1 LAAHGGVAGGL
12 MELVNLALR
21 RPALQSSTSQR
32 STDPRPAVEAAI
44 ATSGDLESSRFLQT
58 GNDLFPWWQVDL
70 GAERLIRR
78 VEILNRHGMQER
90 LTRFTLLGSLD
101 GSTWRTL
108 QRVRT
113 SAARRYVFPFD
124 PPRLARFLRIRVD
137 GRGVLHFRQCQV
149 FGEAEDSP
157 EECAAYYAAAAGGKT
172 TAMERQGETANIDA
186 FEVFIDREYA
196 PEIRE
201 ALVDGWYERRERNLV
216 CQLLSPGDRVLE
228 AGTAIGLVAMSA
240 AAIVGPENM
249 LTFDANPAMVADAKA
264 NFARNGMA
272 IASRCGAL
280 VARSRYV
287 EGQRLA
293 FQVSP
298 AFWGSRLGEESEGAL
313 RTLQIP
319 TFCLED
325 EIAEMRAEVLI
336 CDIEGGEVDLLTEA
350 DLQVIRLIIM
360 ETHTWAVG
368 AERTDAMVRKLIL
381 EGFALDADASGQGV
395 LALRR

>member
-1 LAAHGGVAGGL
+1 MAL
-12 MELVNLALR
+12 ENLALR

-32 STDPRPAVEAAI
+32 SADPHPAVDATI
-44 ATSGDLESSRFLQT
+44 ATSGDLQSPRFFQT
-58 GNDLFPWWQVDL
+58 GLDPFPWWQVDL
-70 GAERLIRR
+70 GGERLIHR
-78 VEILNRHGMQER
+78 VEILNRHSMQDR

-113 SAARRYVFPFD
+113 TAARRYVFAFD
-124 PPRLARFLRIRVD
+124 PPRLARYLRVRVD

-149 FGEAEDSP
+149 FGVAGDRPDER
-157 EECAAYYAAAAGGKT
+157 AAYAAAGGAKKLP
-172 TAMERQGETANIDA
+172 AGRQGEMARIDG
-186 FEVFIDREYA
+186 FDVFIDRDYA
-196 PEIRE
+196 PEIRQS
-201 ALVDGWYERRERNLV
+201 LVNGWYERRERNLV

-228 AGTAIGLVAMSA
+228 VGAAIGLVAMTA
-240 AAIVGPENM
+240 AAIVAPENV
-249 LTFDANPAMVADAKA
+249 LTFDANPAMVADAGA
-264 NFARNGMA
+264 NFARNEMA
-272 IASRCGAL
+272 IEARCGAL

-298 AFWGSRLGEESEGAL
+298 SFWASRLGEVSEDASH
-313 RTLQIP
+313 TIQIP

-325 EIAEMRAEVLI
+325 EIAGMRANALI
-336 CDIEGGEVDLLTEA
+336 CDIEGGEIDLLTHA
-350 DLQVIRLIIM
+350 DLEGIRLIIM

-368 AERTDAMVRKLIL
+368 AERTGAMVRKLIL
-381 EGFALDADASGQGV
+381 EGFSIDVDASGQGV